1 MVHKKG
7 NRRALITA
15 IAILIVLLVAIGT
28 IAIIRAVN
36 SGKDDP
42 YVQPDPSTSSTE
54 TTNETPSDTT
64 EPVTG
69 DDGDTP
75 TSSEEDAPTL
85 DPATVGTIDI
95 TPMEITV
102 SYVKGAGGFEYE
114 VLRTANGTRY
124 VEFRNESLVGTK
136 CTNDKGAFASIL
148 AEPTSNESAT
158 LSKTTKVDDVTYG
171 LSLEGTTCTGD
182 VDALK
187 AYQKSFSD
195 AFSLLKKSD

>member
-15 IAILIVLLVAIGT
+15 IAILVVLLVAIGT
-28 IAIIRAVN
+28 ITIIRAVN

-69 DDGDTP
+69 EDGDTP
-75 TSSEEDAPTL
+75 TSNEEEPTL
-85 DPATVGTIDI
+85 DPATVGTIEI
-95 TPMEITV
+95 TPMEIVV

-124 VEFRNESLVGTK
+124 VEFRNESLAGTK

-158 LSKTTKVDDVTYG
+158 LSKTTTVDGATYG
-171 LSLEGTTCTGD
+171 LSLEGTTCTSD

-195 AFSLLKKSD
+195 AFSLLKKTD